1 MKTGEETKKY
11 RPLHSRQDYQEL
23 LLELLKPLLPH
34 FARCGARLELG
45 ASAAVYEKEA
55 QWAEAFLRPLWGLV
69 PLWAGGSRTGVFEE
83 IYQKG
88 LAAGTD
94 PEGSQYWGDV
104 HDVDQRFV
112 EMAALAWGLLMAPQ
126 VLWDPLTEQE
136 KNNLAAWLDGI
147 NHYALPPCNW
157 MFFAILVNVA
167 LKERGM
173 HYHPD
178 KLQEYLDYIESCYQG
193 DGWYLDGQ
201 NGEKDYYVSFAFHY
215 YSLIYVRFMEKED
228 PDRCLEYKN
237 RAGQFAGEFIYW
249 FADQGE
255 ALAYGRSL
263 TYRMAQVSFFS
274 MCVACGLEVLPYP
287 VMKGLIGRHLRFW
300 MRLPIFDSGGL
311 LTIGYGYP
319 NLLMSEQYN
328 APGSPYWA
336 LKTFAF
342 LLLPENDSFWKL
354 EEAPMPA
361 LLPRRLISRGKMLVQ
376 RIDGEVYAYVTGRTI
391 PHQHV
396 HTEAKYSKFMYS
408 SRFAFSVP
416 RSMYSIEEAAPDNM
430 LAVVKDGMVFVKG
443 ITETVSVSDQE
454 IQMKWSPCPGVKVKT
469 RLRLLENGH
478 RREHVIFCD
487 APCVAYDCGAA
498 IPADGEMEEKLS
510 EDQAV
515 VFWGDQKQER
525 CQVSVIQGD
534 GKAAVINAS
543 PNTNLLWAKT
553 RIPAAVYEL
562 KAGES
567 RIETEFLIGLHSYG
581 AGGE

>member
-1 MKTGEETKKY
+1 MINTGEEAEKT
-11 RPLHSRQDYQEL
+11 RSLRSRQDYEEL
-23 LLELLKPLLPH
+23 LLELLRPLIPH

-94 PEGSQYWGDV
+94 PEGPQYWGDV

-112 EMAALAWGLLMAPQ
+112 EMAALSWGLLITPQ
-126 VLWDPLTEQE
+126 VVWDPLGEQE
-136 KNNLAAWLDGI
+136 KKNLAAWLDGI

-173 HYHPD
+173 HYHPE

-237 RAGQFAGEFIYW
+237 RARQFAEEFVYW

-263 TYRMAQVSFFS
+263 TYRMAQASFFS
-274 MCVACGLEVLPYP
+274 MCVACGLEVLPFA
-287 VMKGLIGRHLRFW
+287 VMKGIIGRHLRFW
-300 MRLPIFDSGGL
+300 MRLPVFDSGGL

-336 LKTFAF
+336 LKVFA
-342 LLLPENDSFWKL
+342 LLALPEDDPFWRL
-354 EEAPMPA
+354 EEALMPA
-361 LLPRRLISRGKMLVQ
+361 LAPRRLISRGKMLVQ
-376 RIDGEVYAYVTGRTI
+376 RINGQVYAYVAGRTI

-430 LAVVKDGMVFVKG
+430 LAVVKDGLVFVKG
-443 ITETVSVSDQE
+443 ITETLSVSDQE
-454 IQMKWSPCPGVKVKT
+454 IQMEWSPCPGVKVKT
-469 RLRLLENGH
+469 RLTLLDNGH
-478 RREHVIFCD
+478 RREHVISCD
-487 APCVAYDCGAA
+487 APCLVYDCGAA
-498 IPADGEMEEKLS
+498 IPDQRQIEERLREDRVEML
-510 EDQAV
+510 
-515 VFWGDQKQER
+515 WGDQKEEGYQTA
-525 CQVSVIQGD
+525 VISGE
-534 GKAAVINAS
+534 GKAVVIHAS
-543 PNTNLLWAKT
+543 PNTNLLWPKT
-553 RIPAAVYEL
+553 RIPSAVYEL
-562 KAGES
+562 KAGVS
-567 RIETEFLIGLHSYG
+567 RIETEFLVRLYG
-581 AGGE
+581 